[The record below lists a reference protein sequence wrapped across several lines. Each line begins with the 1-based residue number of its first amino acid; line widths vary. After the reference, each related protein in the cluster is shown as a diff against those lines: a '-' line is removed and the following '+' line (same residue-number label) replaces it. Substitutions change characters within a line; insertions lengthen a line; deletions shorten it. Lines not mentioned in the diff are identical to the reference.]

1 MIATIIY
8 FLLFLISCE
17 RNNVVSRI
25 IEIENNTLKIKT
37 NKEIERL
44 FSKKQPFR
52 NFGLLDKN
60 LFTPDEYNRYIK
72 IVKIRQKIQR
82 EELEQ
87 AQRID
92 QMLRNKVFKAYLLPV
107 VGGSFLRDFNHRY

>member
-1 MIATIIY
+1 MIATKFF
-8 FLLFLISCE
+8 FLMFLISCE
-17 RNNVVSRI
+17 RKYVLSRI

-37 NKEIERL
+37 NKEIDKL

-60 LFTPDEYNRYIK
+60 LFTPDEYNRYRK
-72 IVKIRQKIQR
+72 IVKIQK

-87 AQRID
+87 AQRIS
-92 QMLRNKVFKAYLLPV
+92 LKL
-107 VGGSFLRDFNHRY
+107 